1 MSEALKIS
9 PWDSEL
15 HGAAGP
21 EGARDP
27 GDVDAQFPQGGSML
41 LSTVSN
47 KHGSRESI
55 SMEALSKTWEADLGN
70 VGFQKLWISLTQGI
84 LCHTMRFHALASKH
98 HSSSPEGGWGSH
110 RNVCLLFIRPSKIV
124 FF

>member
-1 MSEALKIS
+1 
-9 PWDSEL
+9 
-15 HGAAGP
+15 
-21 EGARDP
+21 
-27 GDVDAQFPQGGSML
+27 ML

-84 LCHTMRFHALASKH
+84 LCHTMHFYALASKH
-98 HSSSPEGGWGSH
+98 HSSSPEGGWGNH
-110 RNVCLLFIRPSKIV
+110 TEMFACFL
-124 FF
+124 